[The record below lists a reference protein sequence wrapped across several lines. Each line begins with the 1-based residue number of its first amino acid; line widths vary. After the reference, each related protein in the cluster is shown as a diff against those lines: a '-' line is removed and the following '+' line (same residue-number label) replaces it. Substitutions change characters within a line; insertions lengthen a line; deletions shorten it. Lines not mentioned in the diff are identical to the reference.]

1 MFGIDVVDGAISVE
15 VDSVSA
21 SWSEEPDNNIMVL
34 RDVSFK
40 LDHVLAPL
48 YTH

>member
-1 MFGIDVVDGAISVE
+1 MFDIDVSDGAISVE
-15 VDSVSA
+15 VDGVSA
-21 SWSEEPDNNIMVL
+21 SWSEEPDNNTMVL

-48 YTH
+48 CIH